1 MDTAHHKH
9 HHGKIA
15 YLDNPQRNGGL
26 TADNLLDLMPV
37 GKSDS
42 VLDFGAGT
50 GFFTLPLARR
60 TEKTVYALDID
71 PGMLELI
78 TAKAQTEQI
87 DNITLLSGK
96 LEEAKLDDGSLDVVF
111 ASLVLHEITPLA
123 PVLETMNKLLK
134 PGGHLIGIELEPKGA
149 KNPKAP
155 RLTLSDLEHALGAAS
170 FIVTDTSFPAESL
183 YVLIARKDR
192 DI

>member
-1 MDTAHHKH
+1 MDNGHHKH

-15 YLDNPQRNGGL
+15 YLDNPQRNGGM
-26 TADNLLDLMPV
+26 TADNLLDLMPI

-50 GFFTLPLARR
+50 GYFTLPLARR
-60 TEKTVYALDID
+60 TEQTVYALDLD
-71 PGMLELI
+71 PSMLELI
-78 TAKAQTEQI
+78 TSKAQTEKI
-87 DNITLLSGK
+87 GNITTLNGE

-123 PVLETMNKLLK
+123 PVLEKMNKLLK

-149 KNPKAP
+149 KNLKAP
-155 RLTLSDLEHALGAAS
+155 RLTLSDLERALEAAG
-170 FIVTDTSFPAESL
+170 FAVTDTSFPAESL
-183 YVLIARKDR
+183 YVLIARKDTDR
-192 DI
+192 